1 MPGAADVVE
10 TVLAVPLSGPAP
22 AGLRVDGHEVM
33 TGTLPRRVERYV
45 DVRGD
50 AGDVD
55 LLDDAP
61 GGALPHPGLL
71 GLMDAFEAEDAS
83 TAAEMRQ
90 ILVDPEAGHV
100 ELAVTV
106 REEAG
111 AGQG

>member
-1 MPGAADVVE
+1 
-10 TVLAVPLSGPAP
+10 
-22 AGLRVDGHEVM
+22 
-33 TGTLPRRVERYV
+33 
-45 DVRGD
+45 
-50 AGDVD
+50 
-55 LLDDAP
+55 
-61 GGALPHPGLL
+61 
-71 GLMDAFEAEDAS
+71 MDAFEAEDAS